1 MNFCNQHGLRPG
13 DLKTADLA
21 GQSLEG
27 TGLLLERE
35 QANNLGAKSVETGSE
50 EHPGHT
56 VGRVFTL
63 IGVCL
68 WEEAFME
75 TPLQEQK

>member
-27 TGLLLERE
+27 TGLLLERG
-35 QANNLGAKSVETGSE
+35 QANNLGAKSVDLEDLKST
-50 EHPGHT
+50 PGT
-56 VGRVFTL
+56 QWGEYSL
-63 IGVCL
+63 
-68 WEEAFME
+68 
-75 TPLQEQK
+75 